1 VQFRCFPLMG
11 FPNFWRFFAK
21 FIKILLLPKESFP
34 SIFNPKIQ
42 FQVVWVPQTLNL
54 PFKLGE
60 IGSNFG
66 GSFDG
71 ACDGRWK
78 TPLQGVFHPWKFGK
92 GPTRNGGDI
101 GGPKWGSKFLIT
113 PALSPTRKTLD
124 ADNEKMPFWNVD
136 FLPILQAGVQ
146 TNGTFDL
153 CKPLNRW
160 G

>member
-1 VQFRCFPLMG
+1 MG
-11 FPNFWRFFAK
+11 YPNFWRFFAK